1 MALDRR
7 RIVQRTN
14 ARTSP
19 TDAPLSPTM
28 VVVVD
33 SHSPK
38 RQRVDSPR
46 DPTENGH
53 LVDPSPML
61 VDVPDSPSTKPP
73 SLSLSP
79 EPDKPLPPLPHAPIE
94 IPRRATRNNGSLQA
108 RTTIQ
113 TPSKLKAETT
123 SAARSLTTETPH
135 PPQEPFDVQ
144 GNCRPMQK
152 KNRDYP
158 MCMACISRQLSS
170 GGCKFASLRAFS
182 KNDFTRPMFVD
193 SAPFLGRKQREAER
207 EIEIAYSTPGTI
219 CDIALLRSNIAPTLI
234 SVLALE
240 LGHETVFRDD
250 GLLRRRREAGVRP
263 VCDGCATTIF
273 SGHFMCCCC
282 GREIC
287 LDCYSEWD
295 DSLDVGW
302 ENVDSCSKRRR
313 HTKRQ
318 MIPFT
323 LFDRG
328 ELERLLKDVRSFP
341 LGKDVSESIP
351 PSFPRA
357 QTEGYLPFAKVSVDD
372 ISEDDFQMLWRL
384 GEPIVLTNCL
394 QLFQM
399 SWTPQHFIEKYDTV
413 KCMLVNCKTD
423 KTVVNTVGS
432 FFRQFLSTDEPKKP
446 LKLKVPFR
454 CS

>member
-1 MALDRR
+1 
-7 RIVQRTN
+7 
-14 ARTSP
+14 
-19 TDAPLSPTM
+19 
-28 VVVVD
+28 
-33 SHSPK
+33 
-38 RQRVDSPR
+38 
-46 DPTENGH
+46 
-53 LVDPSPML
+53 ML
-61 VDVPDSPSTKPP
+61 LEVPDSPSTKPP

-79 EPDKPLPPLPHAPIE
+79 EPDKPLPPLPRAQIE
-94 IPRRATRNNGSLQA
+94 IPRRATRNNGSLQG
-108 RTTIQ
+108 RTTVQ

-123 SAARSLTTETPH
+123 PTPRNLTTETPH
-135 PPQEPFDVQ
+135 PLQEPFDVQ
-144 GNCRPMQK
+144 GNCQAIGR
-152 KNRDYP
+152 KNRNYP

-182 KNDFTRPMFVD
+182 ENDFTRPMFVD

-207 EIEIAYSTPGTI
+207 EIEMAYSTPGTI
-219 CDIALLRSNIAPTLI
+219 GDIDFLRSNIARTLV

-240 LGHETVFRDD
+240 LVHETVFRDD

-318 MIPFT
+318 MVPFT

-341 LGKDVSESIP
+341 LGNDLSESVP
-351 PSFPRA
+351 PSFPQV
-357 QTEGYLPFAKVSVDD
+357 QTEGYLPFTKISVED
-372 ISEDDFQMLWRL
+372 ISEGDFQMLWGL
-384 GEPIVLTNCL
+384 GEPIVLTDCL
-394 QLFQM
+394 QRFQM
-399 SWTPQHFIEKYDTV
+399 SWTPQHFIQNYDNV
-413 KCMLVNCKTD
+413 KCMLVNCKTG
-423 KTVVNTVGS
+423 KTVDTTVGS
-432 FFRQFLSTDEPKKP
+432 FFRQFLSNDEPKKP
-446 LKLKVPFR
+446 LKLKVHFTR
-454 CS
+454 SRFIYG